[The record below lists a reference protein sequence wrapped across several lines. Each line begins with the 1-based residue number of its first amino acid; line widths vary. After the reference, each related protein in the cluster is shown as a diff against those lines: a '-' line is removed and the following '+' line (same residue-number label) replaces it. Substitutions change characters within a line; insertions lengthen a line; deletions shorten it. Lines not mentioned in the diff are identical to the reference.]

1 MKLFLV
7 KIKILVD
14 GFEKYTAHLV
24 RAIDSESAG
33 ERALLNE
40 CHNNLGDGAEMQ
52 SPDVCEDDYGGMI
65 YAVHVIKEVEP
76 EHEAIVTLYMS

>member
-7 KIKILVD
+7 ELKLQIGEYQK
-14 GFEKYTAHLV
+14 FAKKLV

-33 ERALLNE
+33 ERALLTE
-40 CHNNLGDGAEMQ
+40 CHLNLGDGAEMQ